1 MTWVPPSRASQAQP
15 SWKALAGGPR
25 LAVPDAGCVH
35 RMAPLRSSCSQPTE
49 VFNLHPGIANAEQKK
64 RNQKAKLR
72 AELLRQSGENPE
84 GFVRRRVVGL
94 STRVLYA
101 KAVEPFMEKMLK
113 LNVDI
118 DDLVALDCA
127 LEKEMTH
134 SFFQGRSVQDVR
146 VLLYA
151 VCWRISKKAASLP
164 LARATL
170 KGFAREEPDQAKE
183 GVTWEEMVLMSEF
196 LMDTDRESDTIAA
209 AAVLVHFDCYQRPA
223 ALLKLCCKDVHRP
236 ASGRVA
242 SPLRTWTLVF
252 HPSTEAGFSKTR
264 TQDDT
269 TAVGMTA
276 ARHLWLGGLCAALHQ
291 SGGREGPHALMF
303 PCSRGQ
309 YAEALRRSSSALG
322 FARVTPHLLRHGGAS
337 FDAISGGTHEAIRL
351 RGQWRH
357 PSSCARYLKF
367 GQYIRRRSS
376 LCAKEMSRVACA
388 DQRLQKLL
396 PGKVRNTSLKVVL

>member
-15 SWKALAGGPR
+15 SWKALAGVSR

-84 GFVRRRVVGL
+84 GFVRRRVVGS

-127 LEKEMTH
+127 LEREMTH

-151 VCWRISKKAASLP
+151 VCWRISKK
-164 LARATL
+164 
-170 KGFAREEPDQAKE
+170 
-183 GVTWEEMVLMSEF
+183 
-196 LMDTDRESDTIAA
+196 
-209 AAVLVHFDCYQRPA
+209 
-223 ALLKLCCKDVHRP
+223 DVHRP

-242 SPLRTWTLVF
+242 SPLRT
-252 HPSTEAGFSKTR
+252 
-264 TQDDT
+264 
-269 TAVGMTA
+269 
-276 ARHLWLGGLCAALHQ
+276 
-291 SGGREGPHALMF
+291 
-303 PCSRGQ
+303 
-309 YAEALRRSSSALG
+309 
-322 FARVTPHLLRHGGAS
+322 
-337 FDAISGGTHEAIRL
+337 
-351 RGQWRH
+351 
-357 PSSCARYLKF
+357 
-367 GQYIRRRSS
+367 
-376 LCAKEMSRVACA
+376 
-388 DQRLQKLL
+388 
-396 PGKVRNTSLKVVL
+396 